1 MSASD
6 SVSVRPR
13 LAAATHERF
22 ASGAVPFVAAAVGF
36 VAVLV
41 THLIDFGSENLSVRL
56 LDANSDTSWSHR
68 LITATLVAVTAVAVV
83 GAWRSRRQ
91 RGLWTIA
98 AAILAFLAVDELS
111 NLHTQVDQL
120 AWGKA
125 LYGPLLLILGV
136 CIWRLAGPW
145 RPADAK
151 AERWELR
158 VGIAV
163 LFISFGIHVLG
174 PHIVHA
180 LGYGTDSWPYQVKV
194 ALKQGTE
201 LAGWLLVLIGLWRL
215 ASSQAL
221 SR

>member
-6 SVSVRPR
+6 SLSVRPR
-13 LAAATHERF
+13 LAAATYDRF
-22 ASGAVPFVAAAVGF
+22 TRGAGPFVVAVAGF

-41 THLIDFGSENLSVRL
+41 THLIDFGSENLSIRL
-56 LDANSDTSWSHR
+56 LDANSDASWSHR
-68 LITATLVAVTAVAVV
+68 LITATLVAVTAVAVT
-83 GAWRSRRQ
+83 GGWRSKRQ
-91 RGLWTIA
+91 RALWTTA

-111 NLHTQVDQL
+111 NVHTQVDQL

-136 CIWRLAGPW
+136 CIWRLA
-145 RPADAK
+145 RPK
-151 AERWELR
+151 AQGLGLR
-158 VGIAV
+158 VGITV
-163 LFISFGIHVLG
+163 LFISFGVHVLG

-201 LAGWLLVLIGLWRL
+201 LAGWLLVLIGLSRL
-215 ASSQAL
+215 VSSQAL